1 MNRSDI
7 KNILRENELAPKK
20 KLGQNFLVHQAT
32 SERIVELAGVTSK
45 DTIFEIGVGLGSLT
59 LPLARRAGRV
69 IGIEVD
75 AGIIRYHQEHHVLPA
90 NTTLVHQDI
99 LKTDFSRLAADSNGP
114 LKIIANLPY
123 SISNPLL
130 FKLLDHRHEMA
141 WAVLMLQK
149 EVGMRL
155 CAAPGTKEYGILSVL
170 FAGCATVRDLL
181 HVSPEQFHPRPKV
194 DSVVVKIDF
203 HPPVQVDYDNDLL
216 VKVVKSGFQK
226 RRKTLL
232 NCLSSS
238 FLLTLTKQQAAQAL
252 TEAGLSLQ
260 ARGETLT
267 IDDYIRLTR
276 IIQPLLAPLPR

>member
-7 KNILRENELAPKK
+7 KNILKKNELAPKK

-32 SERIVELAGVTSK
+32 SERIVELAGISK
-45 DTIFEIGVGLGSLT
+45 DDTIFEIGVGLGSLT
-59 LPLARRAGRV
+59 TPLANRAGRV

-75 AGIIRYHQEHHVLPA
+75 AGIVRYHREHGSLPD
-90 NTTLVHQDI
+90 NTTLIHQDI
-99 LKTDFSRLAADSNGP
+99 LKTDFNDLVAESGGP

-130 FKLLDHRHEMA
+130 FKLLDHRQDMA

-155 CAAPGTKEYGILSVL
+155 CASPGTKEYGILSVL
-170 FAGCATVRDLL
+170 FASCATVKDIM

-194 DSVVVKIDF
+194 DSVVVKITF
-203 HPPVQVDYDNDLL
+203 TPPAHIDYDNDLL
-216 VKVVKSGFQK
+216 VRVVKTGFQK
-226 RRKTLL
+226 RRKTLI
-232 NCLSSS
+232 NCLASSPLVS
-238 FLLTLTKQQAAQAL
+238 LSKQQAAQAL
-252 TEAGLSLQ
+252 ELAGISLK

-267 IDDYIRLTR
+267 IDDYIRLTK
-276 IIQPLLAPLPR
+276 IIDGLL

>member
-7 KNILRENELAPKK
+7 KRILQKNELAPKK

-32 SERIVELAGVTSK
+32 SDRIVELSGVTEK
-45 DTIFEIGVGLGSLT
+45 DTVFEIGVGLGSLT
-59 LPLARRAGRV
+59 VPLARRAHKV

-75 AGIIRYHQEHHVLPA
+75 SGIVRYHEENDTLPA
-90 NTTLVHQDI
+90 NATLIHEDI
-99 LKTDFSRLAADSNGP
+99 LKTDFNKLVAESGGP

-130 FKLLDHRHEMA
+130 FKLLDHRNDMS

-155 CAAPGTKEYGILSVL
+155 CATPGTKEYGILSVL
-170 FAGCATVRDLL
+170 FGDCATVKDIL

-194 DSVVVKIDF
+194 DSVVVKISF
-203 HPPVQVDYDNDLL
+203 HPPVHVDYDNDLL
-216 VKVVKSGFQK
+216 VKLVKTGFQK
-226 RRKTLL
+226 RRKTLI
-232 NCLSSS
+232 NCMATSS
-238 FLLTLTKQQAAQAL
+238 LLVLTKQQAAQAL
-252 TEAGLSLQ
+252 ESAGISLK

-267 IDDYIRLTR
+267 IDDYRRLTK
-276 IIQPLLAPLPR
+276 IIKPML

>member
-7 KNILRENELAPKK
+7 KNILKKNELAPKK

-32 SERIVELAGVTSK
+32 SDRIVELSGVTED
-45 DTIFEIGVGLGSLT
+45 DTVFEIGVGLGSLT
-59 LPLARRAGRV
+59 LPLSKRANRV

-75 AGIIRYHQEHHVLPA
+75 AGIVRYHQENNSLPA
-90 NTTLVHQDI
+90 NTTLIHQDI
-99 LKTDFSRLAADSNGP
+99 LKMDFSKLAAESGAP

-130 FKLLDHRHEMA
+130 FKLLDHKEEMA

-170 FAGCATVRDLL
+170 FAGCATVKDLL
-181 HVSPEQFHPRPKV
+181 HVKPEQFHPRPKV
-194 DSVVVKIDF
+194 DSVVVKINF
-203 HPPVQVDYDNDLL
+203 HPPTQIDYDNELL
-216 VKVVKSGFQK
+216 VKVVKTGFQK
-226 RRKTLL
+226 RRKTLI
-232 NCLSSS
+232 NCLASSS
-238 FLLTLTKQQAAQAL
+238 LITMTKEQAAQAL
-252 TEAGLSLQ
+252 ELAKIPPK

-267 IDDYIRLTR
+267 IDDYILLTKT
-276 IIQPLLAPLPR
+276 IQAMP

>member
-7 KNILRENELAPKK
+7 KSILKNNELAPKK

-32 SERIVELAGVTSK
+32 SERIVELAGVTK
-45 DTIFEIGVGLGSLT
+45 EDTVFEIGVGLGSLT
-59 LPLARRAGRV
+59 SPLAQRAGKV

-75 AGIIRYHQEHHVLPA
+75 AGIVRYHTENNSLPA

-99 LKTDFSRLAADSNGP
+99 LKTDFNKLAAESGGP

-130 FKLLDHRHEMA
+130 FKLLDHKELMS

-155 CAAPGTKEYGILSVL
+155 CAAPGTKEYGVLSVL
-170 FAGCATVRDLL
+170 FASCATVKDLL

-194 DSVVVKIDF
+194 DSVVVKISF
-203 HPPVQVDYDNDLL
+203 HPPAQADYNNGLF
-216 VKVVKSGFQK
+216 VKVVKTGFQK
-226 RRKTLL
+226 RRKTLV
-232 NCLSSS
+232 NCLATSSLIS
-238 FLLTLTKQQAAQAL
+238 LTKKQAFQVLEKA
-252 TEAGLSLQ
+252 EISIK

-267 IDDYIRLTR
+267 VNDYIRLTNV
-276 IIQPLLAPLPR
+276 IQPLL

>member
-7 KNILRENELAPKK
+7 KSILKKNELAPKK

-32 SERIVELAGVTSK
+32 SERIVELSGVK
-45 DTIFEIGVGLGSLT
+45 EDDTVFEIGVGLGSLT
-59 LPLARRAGRV
+59 VPLARRAGKV

-75 AGIIRYHQEHHVLPA
+75 SGIVRYHQEHESLPA
-90 NTTLVHQDI
+90 NASLIHQDI
-99 LKTDFSRLAADSNGP
+99 LKTDFNKLAVDSGGP

-130 FKLLDHRHEMA
+130 FKLLDHRNVME

-155 CAAPGTKEYGILSVL
+155 CADPGTKEYGILTVL
-170 FAGCATVRDLL
+170 FAGCATVKKLL
-181 HVSPEQFHPRPKV
+181 NVSPEQFHPRPKV
-194 DSVVVKIDF
+194 DSVVVKIEF
-203 HPPVQVDYDNDLL
+203 QPPVEIDYDNDFL
-216 VKVVKSGFQK
+216 VKVVKTGFQK

-232 NCLSSS
+232 NCLSTSS
-238 FLLTLTKQQAAQAL
+238 LITLTKEEAAQSL
-252 TEAGLSLQ
+252 DMAGIPLK

-267 IDDYIRLTR
+267 IDDYIRLSK
-276 IIQPLLAPLPR
+276 IIQGMP

>member
-7 KNILRENELAPKK
+7 KKILKNNELAPKK

-32 SERIVELAGVTSK
+32 SERIVELSGVSEE
-45 DTIFEIGVGLGSLT
+45 DTVFEIGVGLGSLT
-59 LPLARRAGRV
+59 LPLARRAHKV

-75 AGIIRYHQEHHVLPA
+75 AGIVRYHHEHDSLPA
-90 NTTLVHQDI
+90 NATLIHQDI
-99 LKTDFSRLAADSNGP
+99 LKTDFNKLAAEHDGP

-130 FKLLDHRHEMA
+130 FKLLDHKDVMA

-155 CAAPGTKEYGILSVL
+155 CAQPGTKEYGILSVL
-170 FAGCATVRDLL
+170 FAGCATVKDIM

-194 DSVVVKIDF
+194 DSVVVKITF
-203 HPPVQVDYDNDLL
+203 QPPAQIDYDNDLL
-216 VKVVKSGFQK
+216 VKIVKTGFQK
-226 RRKTLL
+226 RRKTLI
-232 NCLSSS
+232 NCLATSP
-238 FLLTLTKQQAAQAL
+238 LVALTKEQAATAL
-252 TEAGLSLQ
+252 ETAGIALK

-267 IDDYIRLTR
+267 IDDYIHLTK
-276 IIQPLLAPLPR
+276 IIQAIL

>member
-7 KNILRENELAPKK
+7 KKILKTNALAPKK

-32 SERIVELAGVTSK
+32 SERIVELAGITEE
-45 DTIFEIGVGLGSLT
+45 DTVFEIGVGLGSLT
-59 LPLARRAGRV
+59 VPLARRAKRV
-69 IGIEVD
+69 IGLEVD
-75 AGIIRYHQEHHVLPA
+75 AGIVRYHQENNSLPA
-90 NTTLVHQDI
+90 NATLIHEDI
-99 LKTDFSRLAADSNGP
+99 LKTDFTKLAAESGGP

-130 FKLLDHRHEMA
+130 FKFLEHKERMS

-170 FAGCATVRDLL
+170 FAACATVKDLL

-194 DSVVVKIDF
+194 DSVVVKISF
-203 HPPVQVDYDNDLL
+203 HPPTRTDYDPELL
-216 VKVVKSGFQK
+216 VKVVKTGFQK
-226 RRKTLL
+226 RRKTLI
-232 NCLSSS
+232 NCLASSH
-238 FLLTLTKQQAAQAL
+238 LLAMTKEQATQAL
-252 TEAGLSLQ
+252 KETGISLK

-267 IDDYIRLTR
+267 IDDYIRLTKT
-276 IIQPLLAPLPR
+276 IQPLL

>member
-7 KNILRENELAPKK
+7 KNILKNNELAPKK

-32 SERIVELAGVTSK
+32 SERIVELSGVTK
-45 DTIFEIGVGLGSLT
+45 DDTVFEIGVGLGSLT
-59 LPLARRAGRV
+59 APLANRAGKV

-75 AGIIRYHQEHHVLPA
+75 AGIVRYHKEHDSLPD
-90 NTTLVHQDI
+90 NVTLIHQDI
-99 LKTDFSRLAADSNGP
+99 LKTDFSQLAVDSGGS

-130 FKLLDHRHEMA
+130 FKFLDHKNEMA

-170 FAGCATVRDLL
+170 FAGCATVKDLL

-194 DSVVVKIDF
+194 DSVVVKITF
-203 HPPVQVDYDNDLL
+203 HPPARVDYDNDLL
-216 VKVVKSGFQK
+216 VKLVKTGFQK
-226 RRKTLL
+226 RRKTLI

-238 FLLTLTKQQAAQAL
+238 FLVTLTKQQATQAL
-252 TEAGLSLQ
+252 ETAGISLK

-267 IDDYIRLTR
+267 IDDYIRLSK
-276 IIQPLLAPLPR
+276 IIQTILSAPS